1 MLRTVSSQQSDKLAR
16 LSDETWSLIE
26 THGEFLE
33 ASAGDLI
40 LEANQSDN
48 HLLIVL
54 AGKVTLLYPS
64 EDDFAPTA
72 IYRDRGKVLHHAGMH
87 LQVSNPFQIAALEDA
102 TRVVLLERKQVYELI
117 GRDVAFAEY
126 LFRDLSI
133 RFLAA
138 LDFLREER
146 EDPLLLRLA
155 RRLLSIAKN
164 ESNVELTQ
172 SEIAEIMAV
181 TRISVSKSLKIL
193 EELGLVKRGQRALI
207 AVNIDA
213 LEQWVSEQED

>member
-1 MLRTVSSQQSDKLAR
+1 MLRTVSSQQSDKLER

-40 LEANQSDN
+40 LEANQTDN

-54 AGKVTLLYPS
+54 AGNVTLLYPS
-64 EDDFAPTA
+64 EDDFTPTA

>member
-1 MLRTVSSQQSDKLAR
+1 MLRTVPVKPSDKLAR
-16 LSDETWSLIE
+16 LSDATWAQIE
-26 THGEFLE
+26 AHGEFLE
-33 ASAGDLI
+33 ANSGDLI
-40 LEANQSDN
+40 LEAEQTDN

-54 AGKVTLLYPS
+54 SGKVTLLYPS
-64 EDDFAPTA
+64 EGDFTPTA

-87 LQVSNPFQIAALEDA
+87 LKAVNPFQIAALEDA
-102 TRVVLLERKQVYELI
+102 TRVVLLERNMVYQLI
-117 GRDVAFAEY
+117 GQDVTFAEY

-133 RFLAA
+133 RFLTA

-146 EDPLLLRLA
+146 EDPLILRLGK
-155 RRLLSIAKN
+155 RLLSIAQN

-193 EELGLVKRGQRALI
+193 EDLGLVKRSQRALI
-207 AVNIDA
+207 TVNIDA
-213 LEQWVSEQED
+213 LQQWVSDQDT